1 MLLEI
6 ETLETVA
13 CDSGSSKGD
22 LVPIRDRHDKIF
34 LSRGAAGLEWCG
46 RPRQRSPIGRK
57 VGSKMST
64 LNEKNVDFYTQQFLK
79 YLEN

>member
-1 MLLEI
+1 LLLEI

-22 LVPIRDRHDKIF
+22 LVPIRDRHDKI
-34 LSRGAAGLEWCG
+34 LSRSAAGREWCG
-46 RPRQRSPIGRK
+46 LPWQRSPSGRK